1 MEVHLNVP
9 YKLKENRNKVVIRV
23 LIIFTAMNMSLNNK
37 CAVVCGSTQGIGLAA
52 ARELSS
58 LGATVTLVAR
68 NENALKE
75 ALRELVPPLTG
86 SHDYIVADFSN
97 PEQLK
102 SALSNWLSKGGKAN
116 ILVNNTG
123 GPSGGPIVDADI
135 DQFESTFRQHLVCNH
150 ILAQMLLPAMKESG
164 YGRIINVISTSVKQP
179 LKGLGVSNTIRAAVA
194 NWAKTL
200 SLEVA
205 PFGITVNNVLP
216 GATSTSRLSTLL
228 SSKSSK
234 TGKSVEALEHEM
246 IAEIPMGRFAMPE
259 EIASA
264 IAFLASPA
272 ASYITGINV
281 PVDGGRTG
289 CL

>member
-123 GPSGGPIVDADI
+123 GPSGVPIVDAGI